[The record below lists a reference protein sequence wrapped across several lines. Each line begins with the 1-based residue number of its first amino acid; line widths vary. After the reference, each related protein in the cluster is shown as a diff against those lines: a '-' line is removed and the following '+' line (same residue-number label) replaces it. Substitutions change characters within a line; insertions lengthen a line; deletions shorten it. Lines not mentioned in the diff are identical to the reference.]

1 MLSGTACGLLVL
13 LVLGGLAVALVMNA
27 FPRLVLLALGAVT
40 LLVTLLAT
48 NKTHWFLVPTVLL
61 YVRPAAVLAPWLRV
75 GLSPTLPCGLVPAG
89 API

>member
-1 MLSGTACGLLVL
+1 MPLLL
-13 LVLGGLAVALVMNA
+13 LGGLAVVLIMNT
-27 FPRLVLLALGAVT
+27 FPRLALLALGAVP

-61 YVRPAAVLAPWLRV
+61 YVRPAAVLAPWLRM
-75 GLSPTLPCGLVPAG
+75 GLSPTLPCGLVPAE